1 MPDSLD
7 QLNARLLA
15 FARERDWEQFHSP
28 KNLAMALAGEAGELL
43 EHFQWLT
50 EQQSAELSIEKKRQ
64 VAHELA
70 DILNYLVR
78 LAERLDIDLIAAA
91 EEKIAINAARYPAEK
106 VRGDARRA
114 VEYGDED
121 GTLDAAD

>member
-1 MPDSLD
+1 MSIDRAPDSLER
-7 QLNARLLA
+7 LNARLLR
-15 FARERDWEQFHSP
+15 FAQERDWEQFQSP

-50 EQQSAELSIEKKRQ
+50 EEQSANLSPEKQRA
-64 VAHELA
+64 VSHELA

-78 LAERLDIDLIAAA
+78 LAQRLDIDLLAATD
-91 EEKIAINAARYPAEK
+91 EKIAINERRYPAEK

-114 VEYGDED
+114 SEYKE
-121 GTLDAAD
+121 

>member
-7 QLNARLLA
+7 RLNARLLQ

-50 EQQSAELSIEKKRQ
+50 EAQSAELDDEKRRE
-64 VAHELA
+64 VALELA
-70 DILNYLVR
+70 DILLYLIR
-78 LAERLDIDLIAAA
+78 LSERLGIDPIAAA
-91 EEKIAINAARYPAEK
+91 EEKIAINERRYPVEK

-114 VEYGDED
+114 SEYPD
-121 GTLDAAD
+121 